1 MLSPS
6 ALHHPSVNVM
16 LLSLHIQRC
25 IHVIA
30 SMLSQLRY
38 RSFGIAASALQLR
51 HCSFGIA
58 ASALH
63 LQRCIFDIAASALHL
78 QRLIFVLLQKL
89 SISPLEA
96 REKAKYR
103 NAFNVTRPG
112 RQGRQGIFELPFNAP
127 SSAL

>member
-1 MLSPS
+1 MLSRS

-25 IHVIA
+25 IHV
-30 SMLSQLRY
+30 
-38 RSFGIAASALQLR
+38 
-51 HCSFGIA
+51 IA

-103 NAFNVTRPG
+103 NAFNVTRSG

>member
-30 SMLSQLRY
+30 SMLSHLWY
-38 RSFGIAASALQLR
+38 R
-51 HCSFGIA
+51 SFGIA

-103 NAFNVTRPG
+103 NAFNVSRSG

>member
-25 IHVIA
+25 IHV
-30 SMLSQLRY
+30 
-38 RSFGIAASALQLR
+38 
-51 HCSFGIA
+51 
-58 ASALH
+58 
-63 LQRCIFDIAASALHL
+63 IAASALHL

-103 NAFNVTRPG
+103 NAFNVTRSG